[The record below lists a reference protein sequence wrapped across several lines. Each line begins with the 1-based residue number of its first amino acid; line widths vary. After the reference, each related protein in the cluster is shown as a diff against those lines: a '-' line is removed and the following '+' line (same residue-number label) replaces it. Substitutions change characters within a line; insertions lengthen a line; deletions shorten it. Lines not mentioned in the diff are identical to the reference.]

1 MINMAI
7 WLVRAGKSG
16 SYENKFLTTSRIYLT
31 WDDLNVNLASLENK
45 DALTEKLLDT
55 YPDVKRNTIRNWVG
69 QIYPIAHRMKKGDWV
84 VLPSK
89 LSSVIHFGEIVGD
102 YEFEPKAVNPFYHY
116 RKVKW
121 FKKGVPRSQFDQDLL
136 YSFGA
141 FMTICEI
148 KRNNAEERLRKMLS
162 GHEVKSFRQ
171 NNTDSYAT
179 DSDSTIELEEIAND
193 QIASLLISKFKGSKM
208 EYVVESILKA
218 KGYTTYRSPEG
229 ADKGIDILAAPAPM
243 GFGSPRICVQVKT
256 SSNPTDRPTLDQLVG
271 TMQNINAEQGILV
284 SWGGFKNSV
293 ERERAN
299 HFFRIRFWGQK
310 ELIDE
315 FQREYDKLPEDIR
328 SEVPLKRIWTV
339 SLSE

>member
-1 MINMAI
+1 MSI

-16 SYENKFLTTSRIYLT
+16 SYENKFLSDSRIYLT
-31 WDDLNVNLASLENK
+31 WDDLNVDLSKIDDKE
-45 DALTEKLLDT
+45 ALNSTLSEI
-55 YPDVKRNTIRNWVG
+55 YPDIKRNTIRNWVG
-69 QIYPIAHRMKKGDWV
+69 QIYPIAHRMKIGDWV

-89 LSSVIHFGEIVGD
+89 MSSVIHFGEIRGD
-102 YEFEPKAVNPFYHY
+102 YHFNPKAENPYYHS
-116 RKVKW
+116 REVKW
-121 FKKGVPRSQFDQDLL
+121 FRKDIPRSKFDQDLL

-141 FMTICEI
+141 FMTVCEI
-148 KRNNAEERLRKMLS
+148 KRNNAEERLRQMLS
-162 GHEVKSFRQ
+162 KGDISLKPVVPTQGIEP
-171 NNTDSYAT
+171 TDI
-179 DSDSTIELEEIAND
+179 DSNIELEEIAND
-193 QIASLLISKFKGSKM
+193 QIASLIISKFKGSKM

-256 SSNPTDRPTLDQLVG
+256 SSSPVDRPTLDQLVG
-271 TMQNINAEQGILV
+271 TMQNIGAEQGILV

-310 ELIDE
+310 ELIQE
-315 FQREYDKLPEDIR
+315 FQNVYASLPEDIR
-328 SEVPLKRIWTV
+328 SEIPLKLIWTV